1 MSLVGELEC
10 RPPGVQSVSR
20 HSLGPNCKV
29 VTKLHTERQV
39 KEGSGRHL
47 SFCALQLIKFYLI
60 ITLRRNYVP
69 PHLTLMEAETS
80 VF

>member
-10 RPPGVQSVSR
+10 VDHQVSICLPAF
-20 HSLGPNCKV
+20 LGSQLE
-29 VTKLHTERQV
+29 TKLHTERQV

-47 SFCALQLIKFYLI
+47 SFCALHLIKFYL

-69 PHLTLMEAETS
+69 PRLTLVEAETS